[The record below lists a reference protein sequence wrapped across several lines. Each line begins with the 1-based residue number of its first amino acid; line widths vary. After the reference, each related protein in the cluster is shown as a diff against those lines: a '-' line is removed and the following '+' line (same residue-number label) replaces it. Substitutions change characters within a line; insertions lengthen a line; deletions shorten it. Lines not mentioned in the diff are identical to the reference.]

1 MEKEKGLMSVEEA
14 ADYLG
19 VKRSTLYSWV
29 FYRKIPFI
37 KIGRLV
43 KFDYAELQQWIDE
56 KRRPYVE

>member
-56 KRRPYVE
+56 KRRHHVE